1 MVGRKRDDDMTDNVQ
16 EPVPEEVV
24 RKRHRGIY
32 LLPNLFTTGCLFS
45 GFYAIIAAVN
55 HQYENAAIAIFV
67 AMVLDGLDGRVARM
81 THTES
86 EFGVQYDSLADMC
99 SFGLAP
105 ALVVYMWA
113 LSGAGKL
120 GWMCAFIYAAGTALR
135 LARFNTQVKVVD
147 KRFFQGLPSPSAA
160 AIVAGTIWMCVEYGL
175 DGKDV
180 LYPTLFVTV
189 LAGLLMVSNFPYY
202 SFKDLDVKG
211 KVPFLVVIL
220 VVLGFAFVALSP
232 ATVFFI
238 FFALYLGSGPV
249 VMYIGR
255 RRKRADRRG
264 TGVSGEGGPP
274 A

>member
-1 MVGRKRDDDMTDNVQ
+1 MTDETQ
-16 EPVPEEVV
+16 EQASGEVV

-45 GFYAIIAAVN
+45 GFYAIISAMN
-55 HQYENAAIAIFV
+55 HQFENAAIAIFV

-105 ALVVYMWA
+105 ALVVYVWA

-120 GWMCAFIYAAGTALR
+120 GWMAAFIYAAGTALR

-147 KRFFQGLPSPSAA
+147 KRFFQGMPSPSAA
-160 AIVAGTIWMCVEYGL
+160 AIVAGTVWMGVEYEL
-175 DGKDV
+175 VGKDV
-180 LYPTLFVTV
+180 LYPVLAVTV

-211 KVPFLVVIL
+211 KVPFLVALL

-232 ATVFFI
+232 ATVLFI
-238 FFALYLGSGPV
+238 FFTGYLASGPI
-249 VMYIGR
+249 VMFVGR
-255 RRKRADRRG
+255 RKKRADRRH
-264 TGVSGEGGPP
+264 VSAGEEGEPP
-274 A
+274 SKS

>member
-1 MVGRKRDDDMTDNVQ
+1 MNDDSQTQ
-16 EPVPEEVV
+16 GSEEVV

-45 GFYAIIAAVN
+45 GFYAIISAMN
-55 HQYENAAIAIFV
+55 HQFENAAIAIFV

-105 ALVVYMWA
+105 ALVVYVWA

-160 AIVAGTIWMCVEYGL
+160 AIVAGTVWLGVEYGWE
-175 DGKDV
+175 GKTL
-180 LYPTLFVTV
+180 LYPALFVTV
-189 LAGLLMVSNFPYY
+189 LAGALMVSNFPYY

-211 KVPFLVVIL
+211 KVPFLVALLGVL
-220 VVLGFAFVALSP
+220 VFAFIALSP
-232 ATVFFI
+232 ATVLFLFFVAYI
-238 FFALYLGSGPV
+238 VSGPV
-249 VMYIGR
+249 VTFIGR
-255 RRKRADRRG
+255 RKKRAQRRSG
-264 TGVSGEGGPP
+264 TPVAGGEPP
-274 A
+274 ASS